1 MLQEELERRGIP
13 KIGLPMQ
20 EPEREAR
27 REEIRQILRREFYGF
42 APEFPLT
49 DESEIV
55 RTEENSF
62 GGKGTTY
69 EIEVRVRSPFAY
81 TSFPATLTVPKG
93 MEKPPVFLCYT
104 FTPTI
109 ADGLGEEILDNGYA
123 VASLYY
129 EGIAPDK
136 DDQFANGA
144 GRFCR
149 RNPYDSW
156 GKIAIWAWA
165 GSRLLDFLLR
175 SGLCDE
181 KRVAV
186 VGHSR
191 LGKTAL
197 FAGAMDERFSLV
209 ISNDSGAGGA
219 ALLRG
224 KTGEK
229 IENLAMK
236 GSRFWFC
243 GNMEKYVKKEE
254 ELPFDAH
261 FLAGLVAPRHL
272 YVASASEDDWADPKA
287 EFLCCVAAGEA
298 YESYGVNGLA
308 APDRFPEPGEAFLD
322 GRIGYHLRKGT
333 HYMGREDWKQFFV
346 YRRMHDV

>member
-1 MLQEELERRGIP
+1 MLQEELDRRKIP
-13 KIGLPMQ
+13 KIGFSR
-20 EPEREAR
+20 EAGEREKQ
-27 REEIRQILRREFYGF
+27 REKIRQLLKREFYGF
-42 APEFPLT
+42 EPDFPLT

-55 RTEENSF
+55 RTEEDSF

-69 EIEVRVRSPFAY
+69 EIAVRVRSPFAY
-81 TSFPATLTVPKG
+81 ISFLATLTVPKG
-93 MEKPPVFLCYT
+93 ICRPPAFLCYT
-104 FTPTI
+104 FTPAI

-136 DDQFANGA
+136 EDQFANGA
-144 GRFCR
+144 GSFCR
-149 RNPYDSW
+149 RNPFDSW

-165 GSRLLDFLLR
+165 GSRLLDVLLK
-175 SGLCDE
+175 LDWLDE
-181 KRVAV
+181 RRIAV

-209 ISNDSGAGGA
+209 ISNDSGAGGI

-229 IENLAMK
+229 IENLAQK

-243 GNMEKYVKKEE
+243 GNMEKYAGKEE

-261 FLAGLVAPRHL
+261 FLAGLVAPRYL
-272 YVASASEDDWADPKA
+272 YVASASEDDWADPWS
-287 EFLCCVAAGEA
+287 EFLSCAAAGEA
-298 YESYGVNGLA
+298 YESYGLTGLVS
-308 APDRFPEPGEAFLD
+308 PDRRPEPGDAFHE
-322 GRIGYHLRKGT
+322 GRIGYHLRRGT
-333 HYMGREDWKQFFV
+333 HYLGRDDWRQFFA
-346 YRRMHDV
+346 YRERHQI